1 MDISGVSVPAAH
13 GAAGK
18 IRPNDVAAV
27 QVQKMAQDMQ
37 ADMAK
42 QLVDSIPDAVTPT
55 SSTGPGQLLYV
66 FA

>member
-18 IRPNDVAAV
+18 VRVGDVAAV

-42 QLVDSIPDAVTPT
+42 QLVDSIPDAITPT
-55 SSTGPGQLLYV
+55 PSTGPGQLLNVY
-66 FA
+66 A